1 MAAAAALGT
10 LIVVAGVIWF
20 SNRSQGAALDSLAVL
35 PFENAG
41 GDQSMEYMSDGI
53 TESIINS
60 LTKIPDLR
68 VVPRST
74 AFHFKGTDPQ
84 EAGTKLKVH
93 AVLAG
98 RITRQGDDLIVQVDL
113 VDVEKQSQL
122 WGQQYRRSTKEL
134 LALQEEITN
143 ETSDRLRLGLSGDV
157 KKNVSKRYT
166 DNADAYR
173 LYLQGRY
180 FWNKRRAVEI
190 LKAIDCF
197 NQAIALDPSYALAYV
212 GLADCYA
219 IEEQY
224 VGTPLKET
232 NPKVIAAASHALE
245 IDNTLAEAHTAIA
258 FADEGS
264 WNWEGSEKEYK
275 TAIALDPNYP
285 TTYHWYSILLHTL
298 GRHEEARR
306 AIKKAQDLDPLSP
319 VIGLNVAI
327 ADEFDKKYEDALR
340 EMNAVVAIDSSFSP
354 AYYRQS
360 IPLVKL
366 GRLQEA
372 IAACERGV
380 KASARSSES
389 MSFLGYCSALQGKR
403 DAANEIIRELEQR
416 HAARTCTGYNIAM
429 VYVGLRDD
437 NNVFKW
443 LNIDLQNHAG
453 SLIWLPQE
461 EIWEPYMSDPRFVD
475 ILKAIG
481 LVQ

>member
-1 MAAAAALGT
+1 
-10 LIVVAGVIWF
+10 
-20 SNRSQGAALDSLAVL
+20 
-35 PFENAG
+35 
-41 GDQSMEYMSDGI
+41 MEYMSDGI

-60 LTKIPDLR
+60 LTKIPNLR

-74 AFHFKGTDPQ
+74 AFHFKGADPQ

-122 WGQQYRRSTKEL
+122 WGQQYRRSTKDL

-180 FWNKRRAVEI
+180 YWNKRRAVEI

-197 NQAIALDPSYALAYV
+197 NQAIAIDPSYALAYV

-224 VGTPLKET
+224 VGTPLRET
-232 NPKVIAAASHALE
+232 NPKVIAAASRALE

-258 FADEGS
+258 FADEGN

-275 TAIALDPNYP
+275 TSLALNPNYP

-340 EMNAVVAIDSSFSP
+340 EMNEVIAIDSSFSP

-366 GRLQEA
+366 GRLQDA
-372 IAACERGV
+372 VAVCEKGV

-389 MSFLGYCSALQGKR
+389 LSFLGYCSALLGKR
-403 DAANEIIRELEQR
+403 DVANGIARELEQR
-416 HAARTCTGYNIAM
+416 YAARGCTGYNIAL
-429 VYVGLRDD
+429 VYAGLHDD
-437 NNVFKW
+437 TNVFKW
-443 LNIDLQNHAG
+443 LDVDFQNHAG
-453 SLIWLPQE
+453 SLIWLPQDE
-461 EIWEPYMSDPRFVD
+461 VWDAYRSDPRFVD
-475 ILKAIG
+475 LMKKVG
-481 LVQ
+481 LAK